1 MHWAGR
7 GGGGRILDS
16 VGLEFSY
23 RSTQRQYVVF
33 LSAMG
38 IACGIVGLPN
48 VGKSTLFNALTSNEA
63 EAANYPFC
71 TIDPNVGVVPV
82 PDPRLAD
89 LVRIYETDREVPTTV
104 EFVDIAGLVKGA
116 SKGEGLGNQFLGN
129 IRACDAVAHVVRCF
143 ADDNVVHVHGGV
155 NPLHDIDIID
165 TELIL
170 KDVES
175 VEKQMQ
181 SVHKRVRSHDKDAVQ
196 EYEWYTS
203 LRDYLDGG
211 KPARTF
217 PHDEQSVPY
226 FRILQLLTD
235 KPVMYVANTDEE
247 GMKNGNVH
255 IDAVRKRAAEE
266 GAVVV
271 PICAKIEA
279 EIALLDAEDREL
291 FLSDLGMA
299 EPGLDRVIR
308 EAYRLL
314 GLITYFTAGKKECRA
329 WTVRTGATAPNA
341 AGVIHTDF
349 EKGFIRAEVMSYADW
364 ERLGTEQAV
373 KDAGLYRVE
382 GKEYIVKDGD
392 IMYFRFNV

>member
-1 MHWAGR
+1 
-7 GGGGRILDS
+7 
-16 VGLEFSY
+16 
-23 RSTQRQYVVF
+23 
-33 LSAMG
+33 MG

-71 TIDPNVGVVPV
+71 TIDPNVGVVNV
-82 PDPRLAD
+82 PDPRLRKLATS
-89 LVRIYETDREVPTTV
+89 YQTDREVPTTV

-143 ADDNVVHVHGGV
+143 SDDNVVHVHGGV
-155 NPLHDIDIID
+155 DPLHDIDIIE

-175 VEKQMQ
+175 VEKRIDNVQ
-181 SVHKRVRSHDKDAVQ
+181 KKVRANDKDAKEESVVL
-196 EYEWYTS
+196 EA
-203 LRDYLDGG
+203 LRAHLDSG

-217 PHDEQSVPY
+217 ERDDKGAAW
-226 FRILQLLTD
+226 IKMMQLLTD

-247 GMKNGNVH
+247 GVTKGNPYVN
-255 IDAVRKRAAEE
+255 AVRERAAAE

-279 EIALLDAEDREL
+279 EIALLDEDDRAV
-291 FLSDLGMA
+291 FLQDLGME

-314 GLITYFTAGKKECRA
+314 GLITYFTAGKKETRA
-329 WTVRTGATAPNA
+329 WTVRAGSTAPQA

-349 EKGFIRAEVMSYADW
+349 EKGFIRAEVMAYADW
-364 ERLGTEQAV
+364 DRLGSEQAV
-373 KDAGLYRVE
+373 KDAGQYRIE

>member
-1 MHWAGR
+1 MA
-7 GGGGRILDS
+7 
-16 VGLEFSY
+16 
-23 RSTQRQYVVF
+23 
-33 LSAMG
+33 

-71 TIDPNVGVVPV
+71 TIEPNQGVVPV
-82 PDPRLAD
+82 PDPRLKKLAD
-89 LVRIYETDREVPTTV
+89 VYQTDREVPTTV

-143 ADDNVVHVHGGV
+143 DEENVVHVHGKV
-155 NPLHDIDIID
+155 DPLHDIDIIE

-175 VEKQMQ
+175 VEKRMDA
-181 SVHKRVRSHDKDAVQ
+181 VNKKVRANDKDAKEEMLVL
-196 EYEWYTS
+196 EA
-203 LRDYLDGG
+203 LRSHLDGG

-217 PHDEQSVPY
+217 ERDEKGTVW
-226 FRILQLLTD
+226 IKAMQLLTD
-235 KPVMYVANTDEE
+235 KPVMYIANTDEQ
-247 GMKNGNVH
+247 GVRTGNLFVE
-255 IDAVRKRAAEE
+255 AVRSRAAAE
-266 GAVVV
+266 GAIVV

-279 EIALLDAEDREL
+279 EIAQLEADDRAL
-291 FLSDLGMA
+291 FLADLGME

-314 GLITYFTAGKKECRA
+314 GLITYFTAGKKETRA
-329 WTVRTGATAPNA
+329 WTVRAGSTAPQA

-349 EKGFIRAEVMSYADW
+349 EKGFIRAEVMAYQDW
-364 ERLGTEQAV
+364 DRLGSEQAV
-373 KDAGLYRVE
+373 KDAGQYRVE